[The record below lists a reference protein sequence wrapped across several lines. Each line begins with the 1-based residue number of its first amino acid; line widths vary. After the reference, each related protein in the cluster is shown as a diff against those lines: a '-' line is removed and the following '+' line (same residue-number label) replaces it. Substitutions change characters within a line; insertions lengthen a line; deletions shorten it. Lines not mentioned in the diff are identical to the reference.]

1 MTNQDDSGF
10 GCAAFGHLASASLD
24 GELPR
29 AEMDRFATHL
39 PGCADCQ
46 RLSQQY
52 RAIDI
57 AAMPAYP
64 RPSEAEWAAAWSGI
78 EAGIRQDRTEA
89 AASPATG
96 VLRFVGRV
104 LPRSPWVKP
113 LAAALAAAT
122 LIGVT
127 LALRQASDRDRP
139 PVIAA
144 GGGTTPTSGLPA
156 SGLPG
161 APSTAVA
168 PFGGGAE
175 VMDVS
180 CQAGWEP
187 IVWTLGGDD
196 PMTIVQCQ
204 SVEI

>member
-24 GELPR
+24 GELPL

-46 RLSQQY
+46 RLCQQY

-64 RPSEAEWAAAWSGI
+64 RPSETDWAAAWNGI

-89 AASPATG
+89 AASPAAG
-96 VLRFVGRV
+96 VLRFVGRA
-104 LPRSPWVKP
+104 LPGSPWVTP

-139 PVIAA
+139 AVIVAA
-144 GGGTTPTSGLPA
+144 GTAPGSELPEGPT
-156 SGLPG
+156 
-161 APSTAVA
+161 TAVA
-168 PFGGGAE
+168 AHFGGGAE